1 LFLAAEVHAQNV
13 GIGFTSPKSQ
23 LTVNGNFA
31 LGADYNTAAP
41 TNGALIEGDVG
52 IGLTT
57 PQVPLHVDG
66 SIWVATGGI
75 TGAFWA
81 GTANIDGTEIDPYGL
96 IGIQRSAGADLS
108 LSKLPGYTNVWLV
121 QLIYNNSTIGTISIN
136 TASNPTGVVYGTTS
150 DLRLKENIRPTV
162 KGLND
167 LMRIQVSDFNFKS
180 NPGTTETGFIA
191 QQIYTVLPEVVTQG
205 GANPATDPWTVDYG
219 RVTPLLTRAIQ
230 EQQGEINALKQ
241 QNGKVTS
248 RLAAVESENA
258 SLKTEVAQLKASNE
272 KLAAMAA
279 KIEGLEKAVSTI
291 QRKENGEISKVA
303 LLCTAGR

>member
-1 LFLAAEVHAQNV
+1 M
-13 GIGFTSPKSQ
+13 
-23 LTVNGNFA
+23 
-31 LGADYNTAAP
+31 
-41 TNGALIEGDVG
+41 
-52 IGLTT
+52 
-57 PQVPLHVDG
+57 
-66 SIWVATGGI
+66 
-75 TGAFWA
+75 
-81 GTANIDGTEIDPYGL
+81 
-96 IGIQRSAGADLS
+96 
-108 LSKLPGYTNVWLV
+108 
-121 QLIYNNSTIGTISIN
+121 N

-248 RLAAVESENA
+248 RLAAAESENA